1 MITEPRL
8 SVPAVLTDP
17 VGERDVR
24 WRSPGY
30 EVVET
35 SLEVTMYLSP
45 KL

>member
-1 MITEPRL
+1 MMNEQRP
-8 SVPAVLTDP
+8 SAAVLADSA
-17 VGERDVR
+17 GERGPR

-45 KL
+45 KP